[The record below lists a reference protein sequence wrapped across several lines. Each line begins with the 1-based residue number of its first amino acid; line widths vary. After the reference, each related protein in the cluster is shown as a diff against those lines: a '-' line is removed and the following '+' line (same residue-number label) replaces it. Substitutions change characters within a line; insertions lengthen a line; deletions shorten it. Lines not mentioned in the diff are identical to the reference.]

1 MKIGII
7 GAGHVGLVT
16 GACFADLGHQ
26 VMMVDDDRR
35 KVAALRAGRVPFF
48 EPGLEE
54 LVRRGMAHGRLRVT
68 RAIPEA
74 VDCSTLLFVCV
85 GTPTRPN
92 GEADLSAVE
101 TVTRRIARSMRAY
114 RLVVEKSTVPVQT
127 GAWMR
132 RTLREMVRRGVDCD
146 VASNP
151 EFLREG
157 CAIQDF
163 LHPDRI
169 VIGAE
174 SERARRLLVDL
185 YTPFHAPLV
194 VTDVSSAE
202 LLKHASNSFLAL
214 KISYINAVAQ
224 VCERV
229 GADVVKVADG
239 MGLDR
244 RIGRAFLDAG
254 VGWGGSCFS
263 KDVAAFTRIATAHRC
278 DASLLR
284 AAAGINRRQRPYAV
298 ARLRR
303 LLGPLRGR
311 TVGVLGLAFKPDT
324 DDLRD
329 APALDIVPKL
339 RAAGA
344 RVRVFDPKAMPAAKK
359 LLGRGVTFCR
369 NAYEAAR
376 GADAVMLLTEWNEFK
391 ELDVTRMASLMRQ
404 PVVFDGRNLYDPA
417 AMRRAGMR
425 YAGIGRGQMQ
435 QTAHSTQHT
444 EKAGKKR

>member
-1 MKIGII
+1 MQIGII

-26 VMMVDDDRR
+26 VIMVDDDRR
-35 KVAALRAGRVPFF
+35 KIAALRAGRVPFF

-68 RAIPEA
+68 AAIPEA
-74 VDCSTLLFVCV
+74 VERSILLFICV
-85 GTPTRPN
+85 GTPTRAN

-101 TVTRRIARSMRAY
+101 TVTRRIAKSMRAY

-132 RTLREMVRRGVDCD
+132 RLLQEMVRRGVDCD

-163 LHPDRI
+163 LRPDRI
-169 VIGAE
+169 VIGVE
-174 SERARRLLVDL
+174 SERARQLLMDV
-185 YTPFHAPLV
+185 YQPFHVPLV
-194 VTDVSSAE
+194 VTDIASAE

-214 KISYINAVAQ
+214 KVSYINAVAQ

-254 VGWGGSCFS
+254 IGWGGSCFS
-263 KDVAAFTRIATAHRC
+263 KDVAAFTRIASQHRC
-278 DASLLR
+278 DATLLQATAR
-284 AAAGINRRQRPYAV
+284 INRRQRQQV
-298 ARLRR
+298 VTRLRR
-303 LLGPLRGR
+303 LVGTLRGR
-311 TVGVLGLAFKPDT
+311 TIGVLGLAFKPDT

-329 APALDIVPKL
+329 APSLEIVPKL
-339 RAAGA
+339 RTAGA
-344 RVRVFDPKAMPAAKK
+344 RVRVFDPKAMPAAKRVFR
-359 LLGRGVTFCR
+359 RGVTFCR
-369 NAYEAAR
+369 NAYETAR
-376 GADAVMLLTEWNEFK
+376 GADAVVLLTEWKEFK
-391 ELDVTRMASLMRQ
+391 ELDFSRIASSMRR
-404 PVVFDGRNLYDPA
+404 PIVFDGRNLYDPDE
-417 AMRRAGMR
+417 MRRVGIR
-425 YAGIGRGQMQ
+425 YAGIGRG
-435 QTAHSTQHT
+435 A
-444 EKAGKKR
+444 EPA